1 MRYREESMDRESEER
16 REDKGRQAAYVTE
29 HWAKARYSRSTSRP
43 RFSSLRNSCTHLWGT
58 ALPEFQPGRRS
69 CPGWAHRTGM
79 ARAPGVPFP
88 QKDTKQPQPQKT
100 Q

>member
-1 MRYREESMDRESEER
+1 MDRESEER

-79 ARAPGVPFP
+79 ARAPGVPVP